1 MFFQGLEQLV
11 KLEELSIK
19 NNFLSV
25 LDGIENLSSLR
36 RLNVSNNEITD
47 FEGQI
52 LTNLTRL
59 SYLAIDH
66 NRLHSLAKL
75 GRCLTLIELY
85 AGNNWIKNIR
95 DIFHL
100 KVQKTLFSVLFI
112 LWISLDII
120 EFTYIGSMGK
130 SDMS

>member
-1 MFFQGLEQLV
+1 
-11 KLEELSIK
+11 LEELSIK
-19 NNFLSV
+19 NNFLTV

-52 LTNLTRL
+52 ISNLTRL

-66 NRLHSLAKL
+66 NRLYSLGKL

-85 AGNNWIKNIR
+85 AGNNLIR
-95 DIFHL
+95 N
-100 KVQKTLFSVLFI
+100 FI
-112 LWISLDII
+112 HSRNLDII
-120 EFTYIGSMGK
+120 EFTYIRFMGK

>member
-1 MFFQGLEQLV
+1 MNISFLNIFVRSFVKGLEYLV
-11 KLEELSIK
+11 KLEELSLQ
-19 NNFLSV
+19 NNFLTL
-25 LDGIENLSSLR
+25 LDGLESLSSLR
-36 RLNVSNNEITD
+36 RLNVSKNSIED

-52 LTNLTRL
+52 LLNLTRL

-85 AGNNWIKNIR
+85 AGNNLIKNIR

-100 KVQKTLFSVLFI
+100 KVSFYRK
-112 LWISLDII
+112 
-120 EFTYIGSMGK
+120 K
-130 SDMS
+130 SN